1 MPSLL
6 QVLLHI
12 GFKTLGDNK
21 SFNIENH
28 LAPGS
33 AMITTVHSCYLEYYM
48 TQNLANFLVCQAH
61 GMLERLSIYIK
72 NVLAKY

>member
-28 LAPGS
+28 LTPGS
-33 AMITTVHSCYLEYYM
+33 AMITTV
-48 TQNLANFLVCQAH
+48 QAVTWN
-61 GMLERLSIYIK
+61 II
-72 NVLAKY
+72 